1 VNWQNVLLGP
11 RGVARLYGPQKGA
24 SPKAVAELEEGLGT
38 LAEVIRR
45 ELGIDVASMPGGG
58 ASGGLGAGMHAL
70 LGAKLVPRFQ
80 IASRFVKFD
89 RLLARADLVLTA
101 EGSIDQL
108 TAHGKMPAEIAR
120 RAKRRGVPV
129 IALVGTVGDGA
140 EASHA
145 VGIDAYFSIVNGP
158 CSPEEAMAKAP
169 KLVVQA
175 TEQVIRLVLLGRRSK
190 RGSWFTRSPR
200 EILALRDIA
209 AKIIP

>member
-1 VNWQNVLLGP
+1 
-11 RGVARLYGPQKGA
+11 
-24 SPKAVAELEEGLGT
+24 
-38 LAEVIRR
+38 
-45 ELGIDVASMPGGG
+45 
-58 ASGGLGAGMHAL
+58 MHAL